1 MRIWIKASAIT
12 LAIAI
17 TILVFQSYWFLDGK
31 DIHEVSQKIAIQ
43 NKQSP
48 EPKSIKMLKDSL
60 FMSTIPKN
68 YSNFALQ
75 LSTTY
80 AKLGKYDS
88 AARYKAL
95 SNTGFSDEKN
105 E

>member
-1 MRIWIKASAIT
+1 MRIWIKASVIT
-12 LAIAI
+12 FAIAI
-17 TILVFQSYWFLDGK
+17 AILFFQSYWFLGGK
-31 DIHEVSQKIAIQ
+31 EIKNDNQ
-43 NKQSP
+43 NYYVINKSSP
-48 EPKSIKMLKDSL
+48 EAESIKMLKDSL
-60 FMSTIPKN
+60 FISTFPKN

-95 SNTGFSDEKN
+95 SNTGFSNEKSK
-105 E
+105 